1 MSDKVEILR
10 AQYLDVLKQVP
21 YNTAIA
27 TRKVADA
34 PIPPHMGDICIGQ
47 TALLQQRICERGIG
61 DTRVLRDVIHGR
73 HHPLVVIIEGVKYYS
88 DVYLMLHEPINL
100 NRVVDSPNHE
110 LTFDVFPHIGDER
123 SQLTV
128 SVHEDGQCFRVR
140 KTWPKSSRI
149 DAFEY
154 DFNDKNNHLP
164 TAKEYARMVLA
175 PQTTTLTLRVLDID
189 TGSLAQIVYPLT
201 PSPIDKKEIYAKTS
215 EERKVPLSDT
225 SRFQVAIKPL
235 LTHTGMS
242 CEELVQFL
250 FESAQIHR
258 ALEQEKP

>member
-100 NRVVDSPNHE
+100 NRVVEQSETDHGLIRAKP
-110 LTFDVFPHIGDER
+110 L
-123 SQLTV
+123 
-128 SVHEDGQCFRVR
+128 
-140 KTWPKSSRI
+140 SS
-149 DAFEY
+149 
-154 DFNDKNNHLP
+154 DKLP
-164 TAKEYARMVLA
+164 THNAQHFILLA
-175 PQTTTLTLRVLDID
+175 DI
-189 TGSLAQIVYPLT
+189 SVAVKAYLACCSTIIL
-201 PSPIDKKEIYAKTS
+201 
-215 EERKVPLSDT
+215 
-225 SRFQVAIKPL
+225 
-235 LTHTGMS
+235 
-242 CEELVQFL
+242 
-250 FESAQIHR
+250 
-258 ALEQEKP
+258 